1 MYFEDVPIRKQEE
14 DLLHRRG
21 FAKRLGRT
29 LVDAD
34 VKEGYC
40 VGLFGSWGSGKSSI
54 VNMVL
59 EEVNA
64 ITETDEEKPIVMY
77 FNPWNFSSAEQL
89 LQQYFVMLADKFS
102 TRADKRLSKIGEEI
116 KNYAGMFDVL
126 GDLGKVLGTGGQV
139 LGGLLKAKTLTGDK
153 DISKQRDLIVK
164 ELAKQKCKIIIV
176 IDDIDRLSNNEIK
189 MIFQLVNSVAKFPN
203 TIYLLAFDKEIVAR
217 ALSEVQNYDGEKY
230 LEKIVQVPIEV
241 PEISNDCLWEVLF
254 DKLNGIMEKHSK
266 MIFEAEYWSNVFYGC
281 VSKYIRNLR
290 DVIRISNSLN
300 IKCDMI
306 GSEVNFADLIA
317 ITVVEN
323 KLPDLYRWIKNNK
336 ARLVGGSSELSLQQI
351 GKSTSEIEK
360 IYTNPIEKLNADMAE
375 EYLKILKL
383 LFPYF
388 STKTSGGTYYQNENL
403 RRKLRIGH
411 EDIFDRCFALDVD
424 DKVISRTEIDYAIK
438 EMSVEE
444 LIYYINEVNEKKSI
458 INFLKELGAAI
469 EELDKERIY
478 VITKVL
484 LNTANGFKG
493 ESTNGWFEI
502 SAFDM
507 ALYRIRDMLK
517 ELKDEECYEL
527 LKDVIQNI
535 NQDSIQVFSHL
546 FNIIE
551 LAHGRLSANGQ
562 ENGGEKLINIEQLEI
577 CEGLL
582 LEQIKKLSETN
593 CIMDLKRGRMI
604 LHLFEGF
611 DNEGYM
617 QYMSDLLKQDL
628 YKLKFLCFSI
638 NKWTSGSVI
647 SWEKSDGYKQF
658 LDDDEIIQAYT
669 KCVEDKSINKL
680 NNDELHRVIAY
691 QLWKNDEVGWR
702 GEVQDKEVIGAIEAL
717 RTKHNL

>member
-1 MYFEDVPIRKQEE
+1 MYFEDVPIKKQEE

-21 FAKRLGRT
+21 FAKRLGQT

-59 EEVNA
+59 EEVNV
-64 ITETDEEKPIVMY
+64 ITEKDENKPIVMY
-77 FNPWNFSSAEQL
+77 FNPWNFSSGEQL
-89 LQQYFVMLADKFS
+89 LQQYFVMLANKFS
-102 TRADKRLSKIGEEI
+102 TRADKTLGKIGTEI
-116 KNYAGMFDVL
+116 KKYAGMFDVL
-126 GDLGKVLGTGGQV
+126 GDLGKVLGTGGKI
-139 LGGLLKAKTLTGDK
+139 LGRFINGNTLTGNK
-153 DISKQRDLIVK
+153 NISKQRDLIVK

-230 LEKIVQVPIEV
+230 LEKIIQVPIEV
-241 PEISNDCLWEVLF
+241 PEVSDDCLWEVLF
-254 DKLNGIMEKHSK
+254 DKLNGIMEKHSE
-266 MIFEAEYWSNVFYGC
+266 MIFDAEYWSNVFYGC
-281 VSKYIRNLR
+281 ISKYIKNLR
-290 DVIRISNSLN
+290 DVIRISNALN
-300 IKCDMI
+300 IKCDMV

-317 ITVVEN
+317 ITVIEN
-323 KLPDLYRWIKNNK
+323 KLPDLCRWIKNNK
-336 ARLVGGSSELSLQQI
+336 ARLVGSSELSLQQI

-360 IYTNPIEKLNADMAE
+360 IYTSSIEKLNGDMAE
-375 EYLKILKL
+375 EYLGILKL

-388 STKTSGGTYYQNENL
+388 STKVSGGTYYQNDNL

-411 EDIFDRCFALDVD
+411 EDIFDRYFVLDVD
-424 DKVISRTEIDYAIK
+424 DKDISRTEIDYAIK
-438 EMSVEE
+438 AMSIGE
-444 LIYYINEVNEKKSI
+444 LVYYIDEVNENKRI

-469 EELDKERIY
+469 EELSKERIY

-484 LNTANGFKG
+484 LNTANEFKG

-507 ALYRIRDMLK
+507 ALYKIRDMLK
-517 ELKDEECYEL
+517 MLKDDECYEF
-527 LKDVIQNI
+527 LKEVIQDI

-551 LAHGRLSANGQ
+551 LAHGRLSSNGQ
-562 ENGGEKLINIEQLEI
+562 ENGGEKLISIEQLEI

-582 LEQIKKLSETN
+582 LEQIKKLSEIR
-593 CIMDLKRGRMI
+593 CLMDLKRGRII

-617 QYMSDLLKQDL
+617 QYMRELLKEDF

-638 NKWTSGSVI
+638 NKWTSGSGV
-647 SWEKSDGYKQF
+647 SWEKSDEYKKF

-669 KCVEDKSINKL
+669 KCVEDKSIQKL
-680 NNDELHRVIAY
+680 NDDELHRVVAY
-691 QLWKNDEVGWR
+691 QLWKNNEVGWR
-702 GEVQDKEVIGAIEAL
+702 GEVSDKDVMIAIQEL
-717 RTKHNL
+717 KNKQIF

>member
-14 DLLHRRG
+14 DLLQRRG

-59 EEVNA
+59 EEVNV
-64 ITETDEEKPIVMY
+64 ITETQENRPIVMY
-77 FNPWNFSSAEQL
+77 FNPWNFSSADQL

-102 TRADKRLSKIGEEI
+102 TQADKRLSKIGQEI
-116 KNYAGMFDVL
+116 QKYAGMFDVL
-126 GDLGKVLGTGGQV
+126 GDVGKALGAGGQL
-139 LGGLLKAKTLTGDK
+139 LGGFLKGKTINGTK
-153 DISKQRDLIVK
+153 DITKQRDLIVK
-164 ELAKQKCKIIIV
+164 DLEKQKRKIIIV

-189 MIFQLVNSVAKFPN
+189 LIFQLVNSVAKFPN

-230 LEKIVQVPIEV
+230 LEKIIQVPIEV
-241 PEISNDCLWEVLF
+241 PEISNDCLWGVFF
-254 DKLNGIMEKHSK
+254 DKLNGIMKKHSK
-266 MIFEAEYWSNVFYGC
+266 MILDAEYWSNVFYGC

-317 ITVVEN
+317 ITIIEN
-323 KLPDLYRWIKNNK
+323 KLPDLYRWIKSNK
-336 ARLVGGSSELSLQQI
+336 AWLVGSQELSLRYM
-351 GKSTSEIEK
+351 GKSDAEVGK
-360 IYTNPIEKLNADMAE
+360 IYTGVVEKLNGDMAE
-375 EYLKILKL
+375 EYLRILKL
-383 LFPYF
+383 LFPHF
-388 STKTSGGTYYQNENL
+388 DAKVLQGAYYRNDDL

-411 EDIFDRCFALDVD
+411 EDIFDRYFALDVEKND
-424 DKVISRTEIDYAIK
+424 ISRTEIDYAIK
-438 EMSVEE
+438 KMSYNE
-444 LIYYINEVNEKKSI
+444 LVYYINEVNETKSI

-469 EELDKERIY
+469 EELNKERIS
-478 VITKVL
+478 IIIKAL
-484 LNTANGFKG
+484 FNTTNKFKG

-507 ALYRIRDMLK
+507 TIYRIRDMLLV
-517 ELKDEECYEL
+517 LKSEERYEL
-527 LKDVIQNI
+527 LKEIIQDI
-535 NQDSIQVFSHL
+535 NEDSIQVFSHL

-551 LAHGRLSANGQ
+551 LAHGRLSANGR
-562 ENGGEKLINIEQLEI
+562 ENGSEKLITLEQVES
-577 CEGLL
+577 CERLL
-582 LEQIKKLSETN
+582 LEQIKKMSEN
-593 CIMDLKRGRMI
+593 KCLMDLKRARMI

-617 QYMSDLLKQDL
+617 QYMRNLLKADL

-638 NKWTSGSVI
+638 NKWSSGSAI
-647 SWEKSDGYKQF
+647 SWEKSNGYKKF
-658 LDDDEIIQAYT
+658 LDDDEIVQAYT
-669 KCVEDKSINKL
+669 KCVEDKSIHKL
-680 NNDELHRVIAY
+680 NDDELHRVVAY
-691 QLWKNDEVGWR
+691 QLWNSNEVGCR
-702 GEVQDKEVIGAIEAL
+702 GEVSDKDVMDAIAEL
-717 RTKHNL
+717 KNKQIL